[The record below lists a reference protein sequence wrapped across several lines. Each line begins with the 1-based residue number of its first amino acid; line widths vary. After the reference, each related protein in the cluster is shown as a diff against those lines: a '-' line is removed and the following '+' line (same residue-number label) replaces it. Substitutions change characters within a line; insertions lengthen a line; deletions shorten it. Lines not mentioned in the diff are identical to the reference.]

1 MIQIRPSEERG
12 QANLGWLQA
21 RHTFSFSSW
30 QDPRY
35 MGVSALRVINQDIV
49 APHKGFGQ
57 HPHDNMEILTYV
69 LRGRL
74 QHTDTLG
81 NREEITAGELQL
93 MSAGTG
99 IQHSEI
105 NPGDEPLELLQI
117 WLYPNVKNAAPR
129 YAQKTFPRLGGL
141 HRVVAPEGQDAEAL
155 PIRQDASIYRGLLAA
170 GEVTNHPLASGRS
183 AWLQVISGSVQLN
196 NRLLQ
201 AGDGAEASQETL
213 LQLEA
218 VSATEFLLF
227 DLP

>member
-1 MIQIRPSEERG
+1 MIRIHPSEERG
-12 QANLGWLQA
+12 QAEHGWLSA
-21 RHTFSFSSW
+21 RHSFSFSSW
-30 QDPRY
+30 YDPRH
-35 MGVSALRVINQDIV
+35 MGVSVLRVINQDVV
-49 APHKGFGQ
+49 APHRGFGQ

-81 NREEITAGELQL
+81 NRAEITAGELQL

-99 IQHSEI
+99 IQHSEV
-105 NPGDEPLELLQI
+105 NPGDEALELLQI
-117 WLYPNVKNAAPR
+117 WLYPNVQGAAPR
-129 YAQKTFPRLGGL
+129 YAQKAFPRLNGL
-141 HRVVAPEGQDAEAL
+141 HRVVAPEGEDAEAL

-196 NRLLQ
+196 NRLLH
-201 AGDGAEASQETL
+201 AGDGAEVREEAL

-218 VSATEFLLF
+218 VNATEFLLF

>member
-1 MIQIRPSEERG
+1 MIRIHPNEERG
-12 QANLGWLQA
+12 QVEHGWLSA
-21 RHTFSFSSW
+21 RHSFSFSSW
-30 QDPRY
+30 YDPRH

-49 APHKGFGQ
+49 AAHKGFGQ

-81 NREEITAGELQL
+81 NRAEIRAGELQL

-99 IQHSEI
+99 IQHSEV

-117 WLYPNVKNAAPR
+117 WLFPNVRDAAPR
-129 YAQKTFPRLGGL
+129 YAQKTFPHLTGL
-141 HRVVAPEGQDAEAL
+141 QRVVAPEGEDAEAL
-155 PIRQDASIYRGLLAA
+155 PIRQDASIYRGELEA
-170 GEVTNHPLASGRS
+170 GEVTNHHLDDGRS

-201 AGDGAEASQETL
+201 PGDGAEVRAESQ

-218 VSATEFLLF
+218 VSSTEFLLF